1 MAKKNIK
8 KMVKKWCEEEG
19 IFDEENE
26 DPLSEFNFTI
36 TSTPIKVQHKMNV
49 IQPAN
54 SSKVVI
60 MSGTR
65 FESEDIE
72 KMRSLPM
79 KKFGDLMWELR
90 FTLGSMPPDFNLGI
104 PEDVLESF
112 VITTAIYLDGLTKD
126 RFMTA
131 IGDVYKSKLLASW
144 KLQKRLGE

>member
-26 DPLSEFNFTI
+26 DPLSEFNFTMAY
-36 TSTPIKVQHKMNV
+36 PIEIQHKMNV
-49 IQPAN
+49 IQPADTDR
-54 SSKVVI
+54 VVI
-60 MSGTR
+60 MAGTR
-65 FESEDIE
+65 FESKDVE
-72 KMRSLPM
+72 KMRSLPL
-79 KKFGDLMWELR
+79 KKFEDLMWELR
-90 FTLGSMPPDFNLGI
+90 FILGSRPTDFNLRR

-144 KLQKRLGE
+144 KLQERLGE

>member
-26 DPLSEFNFTI
+26 DPLSEFNFTMAY
-36 TSTPIKVQHKMNV
+36 PIEIQHKMNV
-49 IQPAN
+49 IQPADTDR
-54 SSKVVI
+54 VVI
-60 MSGTR
+60 MAGTR
-65 FESEDIE
+65 FESKDVE
-72 KMRSLPM
+72 KMRSLPL
-79 KKFGDLMWELR
+79 KKFEDLMWELR
-90 FTLGSMPPDFNLGI
+90 FILGSRPTDFNLRR